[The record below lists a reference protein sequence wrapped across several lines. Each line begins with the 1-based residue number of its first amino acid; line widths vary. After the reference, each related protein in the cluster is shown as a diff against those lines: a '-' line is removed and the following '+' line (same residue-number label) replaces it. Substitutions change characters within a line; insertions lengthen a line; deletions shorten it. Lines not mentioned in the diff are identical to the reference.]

1 MRQLW
6 YLFLLLIMGLAWGAE
21 FSTLKLAIAGGHDE
35 FTVLMVA
42 LVLISVAY
50 FLILLFR
57 RSLFR
62 VTREIFVF
70 LAITAMLGYLI
81 PLLAALYAAPYLSA
95 GIMTLIVSLTPVVTV
110 SVALL
115 LRTERVS
122 FLRIA
127 SIGLGMV
134 ATWLVLAPETEL
146 PGRGVFAWML
156 LMAIVP
162 ICYGV
167 ESIYVSARWP
177 GGLDA
182 WQVGFGEAVVAIVLL
197 LPAYAVFG
205 DPTSIGLSWSLA
217 ETGIVLFVLS
227 GLINIVL
234 YFYIIQHT
242 GGVLVSFGSF
252 ISLFVGIGWGM
263 LIFSERHGMMVWFAV
278 IVLIGALV
286 LVCVDTLRNR
296 PAGTLE

>member
-122 FLRIA
+122 FFRIA

-167 ESIYVSARWP
+167 ESIYVAISGIRNELSSISTCVERVARRFRLHGTCLESAQGCR
-177 GGLDA
+177 G
-182 WQVGFGEAVVAIVLL
+182 
-197 LPAYAVFG
+197 
-205 DPTSIGLSWSLA
+205 
-217 ETGIVLFVLS
+217 
-227 GLINIVL
+227 
-234 YFYIIQHT
+234 
-242 GGVLVSFGSF
+242 
-252 ISLFVGIGWGM
+252 
-263 LIFSERHGMMVWFAV
+263 R
-278 IVLIGALV
+278 
-286 LVCVDTLRNR
+286 RR
-296 PAGTLE
+296 